1 MFEDS
6 PKPPYYAVIFTSRR
20 KNDEEEDNAYTE
32 MAKRMTDLAINS
44 PGFIGIDSVRGTKS
58 ITVTYWR
65 DLDSINR
72 WRENSD
78 HEMAREIGYSRWYK
92 SVTTRI
98 AVVEKDFSFDF

>member
-20 KNDEEEDNAYTE
+20 KEGEEDNDYAE
-32 MAKRMTDLAINS
+32 MAKRMTDLAVNS
-44 PGFIGIDSVRGTKS
+44 QGFIGIDSVRGTKS

-65 DLDSINR
+65 DLESINK

-98 AVVEKDFSFDF
+98 ALVEKDYSFDF